1 MCLYCGTMGRQ
12 YPGVECWRVVVLAR
26 LCTWNQQRMSLAD
39 QLMTNDR
46 SLVNSKRPVNLDITT
61 IKLPLP
67 AYTSI
72 LHRVS
77 GVILF
82 VGIAFLLYGLDL
94 SLDSREGFEQL
105 KSCLQGPIARFI
117 AWGLLSA
124 LAYHL
129 VAGIKH
135 LLMDIGI
142 GEGKE
147 SSVVGARLT
156 IAVSAVLIV
165 LAGVWVW

>member
-1 MCLYCGTMGRQ
+1 M
-12 YPGVECWRVVVLAR
+12 
-26 LCTWNQQRMSLAD
+26 
-39 QLMTNDR
+39 
-46 SLVNSKRPVNLDITT
+46 NSKRPVNLDITT
-61 IKLPLP
+61 IRLPLP

-72 LHRVS
+72 LHRIS

-94 SLDSREGFEQL
+94 SLGSKEGFEQL
-105 KSCLQGPIARFI
+105 KECLQSPVAKFI

-129 VAGIKH
+129 VAGVKH
-135 LLMDIGI
+135 LFMDIGI
-142 GEGKE
+142 GEGKA
-147 SSVVGARLT
+147 SGVVGAKLT
-156 IAVSAVLIV
+156 IAVSAALIV

>member
-1 MCLYCGTMGRQ
+1 
-12 YPGVECWRVVVLAR
+12 
-26 LCTWNQQRMSLAD
+26 MSLAD

-67 AYTSI
+67 AYASI

>member
-1 MCLYCGTMGRQ
+1 M
-12 YPGVECWRVVVLAR
+12 
-26 LCTWNQQRMSLAD
+26 
-39 QLMTNDR
+39 
-46 SLVNSKRPVNLDITT
+46 NSKRPVNLDITT
-61 IKLPLP
+61 IRLPLP

-72 LHRVS
+72 LHRIS

-94 SLDSREGFEQL
+94 SLGSKEGFDQL
-105 KSCLQGPIARFI
+105 KECLQNPVAKFI

-129 VAGIKH
+129 VAGVKH
-135 LLMDIGI
+135 LFMDVGI
-142 GEGKE
+142 GEGKA
-147 SSVVGARLT
+147 SGVVGAKLT
-156 IAVSAVLIV
+156 IAVSAALIV